1 MTEPEPTARAGIQRM
16 VAITRT
22 DVGRKD
28 VVVIG
33 VSGELDLLTTQ
44 ELEKQL
50 SSALAPP
57 NRVVVV
63 DLSEVRF
70 LGSAALSALLSSAE
84 SAGSNGIEFK
94 LVAADRATLRP
105 MEVTGIS
112 SNLTIF
118 GSVDEALAG
127 LG

>member
-1 MTEPEPTARAGIQRM
+1 MTEPDPTAHADIQRM
-16 VAITRT
+16 VAITRA

-28 VVVIG
+28 VVVLA

-112 SNLTIF
+112 SNFTIF
-118 GSVDEALAG
+118 GSVDEALDEVG
-127 LG
+127 